1 MKRAWWEAPAASPD
15 EACRARAMT
24 RQGELTKPP
33 GSLGRLEEV
42 ATTLAA
48 LQGRDQPQAGLVAIH
63 IFAADHGV
71 VAEGVSA
78 FPQAVTGQMLANFA
92 NGGAAISVLA
102 KSLDARLRVF
112 DLGLAVPIEELP
124 GVKHLNIAAGTANFS
139 RTAAMTN
146 EQCELALHAGHDAL
160 EATAEEG
167 ADLYIAGEMGI
178 GNTTSASALA
188 SALLGLA
195 PNALVGPGTGLD
207 ASGVRH
213 KLRVIEKALRLH
225 ASRTALPF
233 DALACLGGLEIAA
246 LTGAYVRAAQRG
258 VPVLVDGY
266 ICSVAA
272 LCAVRLNAGVRP
284 WLLFGHSSA
293 EPGHRHV
300 LEAMKA
306 KPLLDIGMRLGE
318 ASGAA
323 AVVPLLR
330 LACVLH
336 NGMATF
342 AEAAVSGR
350 AGQ

>member
-1 MKRAWWEAPAASPD
+1 MHGWWEAPAALPD
-15 EACRARAMT
+15 EACRGRATT
-24 RQGELTKPP
+24 RQGELTKPS

-42 ATTLAA
+42 AITLAA
-48 LQGRDQPQAGLVAIH
+48 LQGRDQPQARRVEIH
-63 IFAADHGV
+63 IFAGDHGV

-102 KSLDARLRVF
+102 QALDARLRVF
-112 DLGLAVPIEELP
+112 DLGLAVPIEALP
-124 GVKHLNIAAGTANFS
+124 GVEHLHIAAGTANLS
-139 RTAAMTN
+139 RTAAMTG
-146 EQCELALHAGHDAL
+146 EQCELALRVGHDAL
-160 EATAEEG
+160 EAAADEG

-178 GNTTSASALA
+178 GNTTSACALA

-195 PNALVGPGTGLD
+195 PGALVGPGTGLN
-207 ASGVRH
+207 ASGVGH
-213 KLRVIEKALRLH
+213 KLRVIEQSLALH

-272 LCAVRLNAGVRP
+272 LCAVRLNPAVRP

-300 LEAMKA
+300 LEAMTA
-306 KPLLDIGMRLGE
+306 KPLLDIDMRLGE

-323 AVVPLLR
+323 AAVPLLR
-330 LACVLH
+330 LACALH